1 MTNTVLEVYEYLDSI
16 APFDLQ
22 ESYDNA
28 GLLVGD
34 VEAVVTGV
42 LMCLDSTEKI
52 IDEAIQK
59 GCNLVIAH
67 HPIIFSGLK
76 QLIG

>member
-16 APFDLQ
+16 APFELQ

-42 LMCLDSTEKI
+42 LICLDSTEAI

-67 HPIIFSGLK
+67 HPIIFSGSSSN
-76 QLIG
+76 

>member
-1 MTNTVLEVYEYLDSI
+1 MTNTVLEVYEYLDNI
-16 APFDLQ
+16 APFELQ

-42 LMCLDSTEKI
+42 LICLDSTEAI
-52 IDEAIQK
+52 ID
-59 GCNLVIAH
+59 
-67 HPIIFSGLK
+67 
-76 QLIG
+76 